1 MKKLFLLFAIS
12 GFTAA
17 ILLAQGPGNGNGY
30 AYGYNGGIV
39 VVPGSSVENPAD
51 VGRKAHTNHV
61 IFLRASGQQGYVSGL
76 TPADIATAYT
86 LPALSGAGTIAV
98 VDAYHYPN
106 ALADLKTF
114 SKGDPTLGFVSLT
127 PPCEAGSTKSCFNFS
142 QVYASA
148 SGVQTTTAPP
158 VNCGWSQEAALDIE
172 WAHAMAPN
180 ASIVLVEAQS
190 SSYADLFGAIT
201 VAANI
206 VRAANGSGEVSMS
219 WGGSEFSGELNYDP
233 YFQSWP
239 NVVFIASSG
248 DTGGKT
254 IYPSV
259 SPYVIAA
266 GGTTL
271 QMTGS
276 RGTAKFSDEI
286 GWSGSGGGTSA
297 YEPLPDFQ
305 SRITQLGAMRGVPD
319 FSFDADPSTGV
330 LVYGPTCSGDS
341 AGWMI
346 FGGTSV
352 SAPSLAGIINS
363 ASSTKNSDFSST
375 TRAELSRIYALSSGQ
390 YRDIIAGRA
399 GKFKA
404 VPNWDFVTGIG
415 TPLTLAG
422 K

>member
-1 MKKLFLLFAIS
+1 MKKLFLLLAIS
-12 GFTAA
+12 SFTAA
-17 ILLAQGPGNGNGY
+17 MLLAQGPGNGNGY

-61 IFLRASGQQGYVSGL
+61 IFLRALGRQAYVSGL
-76 TPADIATAYT
+76 TPADIATAYS
-86 LPALSGAGTIAV
+86 LPALSGAGTIAI

-114 SKGDPTLGFVSLT
+114 SKGDPTLGFASLT
-127 PPCEAGSTKSCFNFS
+127 PPCETGSTGCFNFS

-148 SGVQTTTAPP
+148 SGVQTTTVPP
-158 VNCGWSQEAALDIE
+158 VNCGWNQEAALDIE
-172 WAHAMAPN
+172 WAHAMAPK

-190 SSYADLFGAIT
+190 NSYADLFGAVT

-206 VRAANGSGEVSMS
+206 VTAANGSGEVSMS
-219 WGGSEFSGELNYDP
+219 WGGSEFSGELDYDP
-233 YFQSWP
+233 YLKSP
-239 NVVFIASSG
+239 RVVFVASSG

-259 SPYVIAA
+259 SPFVIAA

-271 QMTGS
+271 EMTGS
-276 RGTAKFSDEI
+276 RGTAEFLDEI

-297 YEPLPDFQ
+297 YEPLSDFQ
-305 SRITQLGAMRGVPD
+305 SKVTQLSTMRGVPD

-341 AGWMI
+341 TGWMI

-363 ASSTKNSDFSST
+363 ASSGNDSSFSST
-375 TRAELSRIYALSSGQ
+375 TQAELSRIYALSAGQ
-390 YRDIIAGRA
+390 YRDIVSGRA
-399 GKFKA
+399 GRFKA
-404 VPNWDFVTGIG
+404 LPSWDFVTGIG
-415 TPLTLAG
+415 TPLTLTG